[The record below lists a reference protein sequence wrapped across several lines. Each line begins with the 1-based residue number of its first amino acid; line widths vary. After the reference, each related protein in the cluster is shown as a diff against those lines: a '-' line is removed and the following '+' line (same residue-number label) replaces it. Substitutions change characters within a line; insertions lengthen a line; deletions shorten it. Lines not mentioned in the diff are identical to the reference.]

1 MAKNLSPKEYN
12 LIKGLIILAISNGPI
27 EVFSEKSCSGLL
39 KESYLKLFQEAPWD
53 KYLHRQSQL
62 DWIADQEPSAGS
74 SMLTAQDRNEFYLG
88 ILSAEELVKKLSCN
102 LDLEGVKHSL
112 EMIKPSRKR
121 FISSAIATIID
132 GNITGLQRIKTKPFG
147 QALAEIEHSE
157 KIDFRSLPRVFT
169 ELPQQYFNDDLVRFI
184 ESNIKRAAKSNPR
197 IKMLNI
203 TVHHTCIVC
212 DKENYGTNSPE
223 GIHQDGSDYL
233 VSAYVLERNN
243 IQGGASV
250 IFGEDK
256 STEILRTTLDAGYG
270 IFQPDLHTNIW
281 HYVEPIEVAQGA
293 SFGWRSSVGL
303 DLDIM
308 ELHP

>member
-1 MAKNLSPKEYN
+1 MT
-12 LIKGLIILAISNGPI
+12 ISNGPI

-39 KESYLKLFQEAPWD
+39 KESYLKVFQEAPWD
-53 KYLHRQSQL
+53 KYLHRQCQL
-62 DWIADQEPSAGS
+62 EWITNQEDLFGS
-74 SMLTAQDRNEFYLG
+74 SMLTVGDKHEFYLG
-88 ILSAEELVKKLSCN
+88 ILSVDELVKKLSSSV
-102 LDLEGVKHSL
+102 DLEEVKHSI

-121 FISSAIATIID
+121 FISSAIATIVD
-132 GNITGLQRIKTKPFG
+132 GNITGLQRVKTKPFG

-184 ESNIKRAAKSNPR
+184 KSNIKRAVHSNPK

-212 DKENYGTNSPE
+212 DKNSDGTNSPE

-233 VSAYVLERNN
+233 VSAYVLERCN
-243 IQGGASV
+243 IEGGASV

-270 IFQPDLHTNIW
+270 IFQPDLHTSLW
-281 HYVEPIEVAQGA
+281 HYVEPIKVARDA

-308 ELHP
+308 ELYP

>member
-12 LIKGLIILAISNGPI
+12 LIKGLIILTILNGPI

-39 KESYLKLFQEAPWD
+39 KESYLKLFQQAPWD
-53 KYLHRQSQL
+53 KYLHRQCQL
-62 DWIADQEPSAGS
+62 DWIADKEP
-74 SMLTAQDRNEFYLG
+74 MLTVQDRNEFYLG
-88 ILSAEELVKKLSCN
+88 ILTVEELIKKLNFSAN
-102 LDLEGVKHSL
+102 FEDVKYAI

-132 GNITGLQRIKTKPFG
+132 GNIAGFQRIKTKPFG
-147 QALAEIEHSE
+147 QALADIVNSE

-184 ESNIKRAAKSNPR
+184 ESNIKRAVHSNPKV
-197 IKMLNI
+197 KMLNI
-203 TVHHTCIVC
+203 TIHHTCIVC
-212 DKENYGTNSPE
+212 DKDNYATNSPE

-233 VSAYVLERNN
+233 VSAYVLERVN
-243 IQGGASV
+243 IEGGASV

-270 IFQPDLHTNIW
+270 IFQPDLNTDLW
-281 HYVEPIEVAQGA
+281 HYVEPIKVSKGR
-293 SFGWRSSVGL
+293 SSGWRSSVGL